1 MRIADHAWSIPGLS
15 WAMARSWNRRVELF
29 ASYDVQPGD
38 VVMLGDSITE
48 MTDWAPLLPG
58 VRVHNHGIGG
68 DDTVGVLE
76 RLALVVDAQPGT
88 VFLMIGTNDLGKGLL
103 SVDEIADN
111 VATIVERLRR
121 ESPSTEVH
129 LQSVLPRRARR
140 AADVDALN
148 RRLRAIADE
157 QGAHWLDLHTE
168 FDRGDGGM
176 DLRLSPDSLHL
187 NEDGYRRWA
196 ARIAPLVTE
205 ARPD

>member
-1 MRIADHAWSIPGLS
+1 
-15 WAMARSWNRRVELF
+15 MARGWNRRVELF

-76 RLALVVDAQPGT
+76 RLSLVVDARPGT
-88 VFLMIGTNDLGKGLL
+88 VFLLIGTNDLGKGLL

-111 VATIVERLRR
+111 VETIVARLRR
-121 ESPSTEVH
+121 GSPSTVVH
-129 LQSVLPRRARR
+129 LQSVLPRRSRR
-140 AADVDALN
+140 AAEVDALN
-148 RRLRAIADE
+148 RRLQVIAEE
-157 QGAHWLDLHTE
+157 QGAQWLDLRAD

-176 DLRLSPDSLHL
+176 DLSLSPDSLHL
-187 NEDGYRRWA
+187 NADGYRRWA
-196 ARIAPLVTE
+196 ARLAPLVAE
-205 ARPD
+205 ARPA